1 MGMRTDSDYGLD
13 LAVVAI
19 ATYIVTDD
27 FKATGLITLI
37 HGLVHYVGYSMS
49 KRASDE
55 AKVAASY

>member
-1 MGMRTDSDYGLD
+1 MTVRTESDYGLD

-27 FKATGLITLI
+27 FRATTLLTVV

-49 KRASDE
+49 KRSSEE
-55 AKVAASY
+55 ARVAASY

>member
-1 MGMRTDSDYGLD
+1 MRTDTDYGLD

-49 KRASDE
+49 RKAGDE